1 MEHNADRT
9 PLIDIS
15 NTSVT
20 GDQIGSNSLG
30 PIDDANERKR
40 QRDRE
45 RYATMSIEQKN
56 EKNRKRREAR
66 QRNKGLP
73 LKSES
78 SRGPIKNTPSA
89 GNSIERKMQRDRERR
104 ATMSVEQR
112 NEYNNKRRQMRQR
125 NKGQNVMPD
134 VSGGSVHES
143 VGVIGELSI
152 SVREYRLERLRLYNQ
167 TPKRKEAKIEYM
179 RKRRVLQAYTL
190 NVASI
195 AMEDPT
201 YTPEVVHP
209 ATEPST
215 VTTCDW
221 VIPEFVRT
229 PLLPAQTQTEDVGSF
244 DMSTEAI
251 RHEETDEDIEIDGT
265 QDEFTGTDVPDP
277 YDKVYSNLPE
287 ETHMLKPVP
296 DCGYYTAKKFE
307 YKPPG
312 FCCRGGKVELA
323 PLDTPPQLR
332 RLWDSADSDAK
343 HFRDNIRFFN
353 GHFSFTSLYCCL
365 DSMTTNVRDSGIYTF
380 RAQGMMYHNIK
391 SFGKEGGSEH
401 KHLELY
407 FYDDDPSLEHRYRKC
422 REEQL
427 QKDKDVIK
435 QIVGILH
442 GNPYSEHLR
451 SMGHVENLDDYHI
464 ALNLDQTLNQK
475 TYNTPLTSEV
485 AAIWIEGSERRGQFS
500 KSVMLHGK
508 DRSSHGIRSYHG
520 CYDALSYPL
529 FFPKGELG
537 WHANIPKV
545 GVSMDEVDAYRA
557 THRANN
563 SNDEDAESPTH
574 LCVSVRDYYCYKFQ
588 IRPGVFNPI
597 LHGKRLFQQFVV
609 DTYIKIESSRL
620 DFIHKNQDRLRADLY
635 QGLVDSMLDGD
646 IRAEKVG
653 KRTVLSTSFIGGPRD
668 MKRRYMDVMALVRKF
683 GKPDIFLTMTCNPNW
698 DEIRRELLPGQTPQ
712 DRPDLVVR
720 VFHAK
725 LQKLKHRLTK
735 QDILGK
741 VRAYVYVVEFQKR
754 GLPHAHFLLI
764 MQRKYKLTCPEQ
776 YDLLISAEIPHS
788 KYPELRKMVIKHMMH
803 GPCGSLNPNCH
814 ALRVMYHA
822 RIITP
827 GLSVTQP
834 CKGRTHTR
842 FADVVMMGACGSI
855 KAVKYLFKYIYKG
868 HDRASVVM
876 RDASKAD
883 DDVDEIKQYRD
894 ARWVTPPEA
903 LWRIYG
909 FELSQNSPPV
919 MQLQLHLPNMHMVAF
934 HERQMVE
941 RVVNRPGAD
950 RSMLTAYFEVN
961 RLHEGARGILY
972 RDFPEWYTWQ
982 SGKGKV
988 WQRRKC
994 DTGGQVGRIVSAH
1007 PAEGERYYLHVLLNH
1022 VTCATSYVDLR
1033 TVDGVTLPTFREAA
1047 ERRGLLESDNTLD
1060 DCLTE
1065 RALFQMP
1072 STLRRLFATILVY
1085 CEPSDMA
1092 VLWQNHLDVMSE
1104 DYQHRSQGKT
1114 HVEQMVLIDIRNMLQ
1129 SMGKDI
1135 KTFPLPA
1142 IIDAYDDAIGTARE
1156 VYEEESIEPV
1166 VGDVA
1171 LKDSLNE
1178 EQRAAYDKILS
1189 VVDTDQG
1196 GLFFVDGPGGTGKTY
1211 LYRVLLATLRSQGKI
1226 AVATAT
1232 SGVAAS
1238 IMPGGRTAH
1247 SRFKIPLTIDDGDV
1261 CSFTKQ
1267 SGTAELLRKASL
1279 IIWDEASMTK
1289 RQAVEALDNSMRDI
1303 MGRPE
1308 LPFGGK
1314 TIVFGGDFRQVL
1326 PVVRKGS
1333 RAQVVASSLRMS
1345 YLWESMSHLKLV
1357 SNMRAKNNPWFAE
1370 YLLRVGGGTEDTNS
1384 DGDICLPDQVC
1395 VPYSGSDSD
1404 LDNLI
1409 DFVFPNLNENMS
1421 DSTYITSRAI
1431 LSTWN
1436 NWVDMIN
1443 AKMIDR
1449 FQGEHMVYH
1458 SFDSTMDDP
1467 HNYYPPEFLN
1477 TLTPNGLPPH
1487 VLKLKIG
1494 CPIILLRNID
1504 PVNGLCNGT
1513 RLVIRGFQRNSIDAE
1528 IVLGQH
1534 AGKRVFLPRIPLC
1547 PSDEEMFPFQFKRK
1561 QFPVRLSFAMTVNKA
1576 QGQTIPN
1583 VGVYLPEPV
1592 FSHGQLYV
1600 ALSRA
1605 IARSNIKILAIPT
1618 VDGKKRS
1625 RKGLRKNPTVDCG
1638 TCTKNIVYKEV
1649 LTN

>member
-1 MEHNADRT
+1 MGHNAGRT
-9 PLIDIS
+9 PFIDIS
-15 NTSVT
+15 NTSIT
-20 GDQIGSNSLG
+20 GDQNGSNSLR
-30 PIDDANERKR
+30 PIVDANEHKR
-40 QRDRE
+40 QRDKE

-73 LKSES
+73 IKSES
-78 SRGPIKNTPSA
+78 SREDINTNQTREAVNVEISRDVHLGSGPIKNTPSA
-89 GNSIERKMQRDRERR
+89 GNSIERKRQRDRERR

-112 NEYNNKRRQMRQR
+112 NEYNNKRCQMRQR
-125 NKGQNVMPD
+125 NKGQNVMPAI
-134 VSGGSVHES
+134 SGDGDKKVNVDPDDDSDWLHRNETFQSNDYVATTDLLPPGSVHES
-143 VGVIGELSI
+143 VGTIGESGI
-152 SVREYRLERLRLYNQ
+152 GVREYRLERLRLYNQ

-179 RKRRVLQAYTL
+179 RKHRVLHADTL
-190 NVASI
+190 NVVSI

-215 VTTCDW
+215 VTACDW

-229 PLLPAQTQTEDVGSF
+229 PFLPAQTQTEDVGSF

-251 RHEETDEDIEIDGT
+251 KRKHHVSRGERQAILARRNQQFQASIARNVTTLNGDTISDANNNAQCSVPCQAATLPTNGSEGITEQASGVEHTQEKPRVISNDDDDEVVIFGEDDDNDERYIFDGQYEETDEDIKIDGT
-265 QDEFTGTDVPDP
+265 QDESTGTDVPDP

-296 DCGYYTAKKFE
+296 DCGYCTAKKFE
-307 YKPPG
+307 YEPPG

-427 QKDKDVIK
+427 QKDKEVIK

-451 SMGHVENLDDYHI
+451 SLGHVENLDDYHI

-485 AAIWIEGSERRGQFS
+485 AAVWIEGSER
-500 KSVMLHGK
+500 
-508 DRSSHGIRSYHG
+508 
-520 CYDALSYPL
+520 
-529 FFPKGELG
+529 GELG

-545 GVSMDEVDAYRA
+545 GVSMDEMDAYRA
-557 THRANN
+557 TYRANN
-563 SNDEDAESPTH
+563 ANDENADAIGAATTFCH
-574 LCVSVRDYYCYKFQ
+574 NT
-588 IRPGVFNPI
+588 GV
-597 LHGKRLFQQFVV
+597 L
-609 DTYIKIESSRL
+609 
-620 DFIHKNQDRLRADLY
+620 
-635 QGLVDSMLDGD
+635 
-646 IRAEKVG
+646 
-653 KRTVLSTSFIGGPRD
+653 
-668 MKRRYMDVMALVRKF
+668 
-683 GKPDIFLTMTCNPNW
+683 
-698 DEIRRELLPGQTPQ
+698 
-712 DRPDLVVR
+712 
-720 VFHAK
+720 
-725 LQKLKHRLTK
+725 
-735 QDILGK
+735 
-741 VRAYVYVVEFQKR
+741 
-754 GLPHAHFLLI
+754 
-764 MQRKYKLTCPEQ
+764 
-776 YDLLISAEIPHS
+776 
-788 KYPELRKMVIKHMMH
+788 
-803 GPCGSLNPNCH
+803 
-814 ALRVMYHA
+814 
-822 RIITP
+822 
-827 GLSVTQP
+827 
-834 CKGRTHTR
+834 
-842 FADVVMMGACGSI
+842 
-855 KAVKYLFKYIYKG
+855 
-868 HDRASVVM
+868 
-876 RDASKAD
+876 
-883 DDVDEIKQYRD
+883 
-894 ARWVTPPEA
+894 
-903 LWRIYG
+903 
-909 FELSQNSPPV
+909 
-919 MQLQLHLPNMHMVAF
+919 
-934 HERQMVE
+934 
-941 RVVNRPGAD
+941 
-950 RSMLTAYFEVN
+950 
-961 RLHEGARGILY
+961 
-972 RDFPEWYTWQ
+972 
-982 SGKGKV
+982 
-988 WQRRKC
+988 
-994 DTGGQVGRIVSAH
+994 
-1007 PAEGERYYLHVLLNH
+1007 
-1022 VTCATSYVDLR
+1022 
-1033 TVDGVTLPTFREAA
+1033 
-1047 ERRGLLESDNTLD
+1047 
-1060 DCLTE
+1060 
-1065 RALFQMP
+1065 
-1072 STLRRLFATILVY
+1072 
-1085 CEPSDMA
+1085 
-1092 VLWQNHLDVMSE
+1092 
-1104 DYQHRSQGKT
+1104 
-1114 HVEQMVLIDIRNMLQ
+1114 NMLQ

-1135 KTFPLPA
+1135 KTFPLPP
-1142 IIDAYDDAIGTARE
+1142 IIDTYDDAIGTARE
-1156 VYEEESIEPV
+1156 
-1166 VGDVA
+1166 
-1171 LKDSLNE
+1171 
-1178 EQRAAYDKILS
+1178 
-1189 VVDTDQG
+1189 G

-1211 LYRVLLATLRSQGKI
+1211 LYRVLLATLRGQGKI
-1226 AVATAT
+1226 VVATAT

-1247 SRFKIPLTIDDGDV
+1247 SRFKIPLTIDDGAI

-1303 MGRPE
+1303 MGRPK

-1357 SNMRAKNNPWFAE
+1357 SNMRAKNDPWFAE
-1370 YLLRVGGGTEDTNS
+1370 YLLRVGDGTEDTNS
-1384 DGDICLPDQVC
+1384 DGDICLPDEVC

-1431 LSTWN
+1431 LSTRN
-1436 NWVDMIN
+1436 DWVDMIN

-1458 SFDSTMDDP
+1458 SFDSAMDDP

-1494 CPIILLRNID
+1494 CPVILLRNID
-1504 PVNGLCNGT
+1504 PANGLCNGT

-1534 AGKRVFLPRIPLC
+1534 AGKRIFLPRIPLC

-1605 IARSNIKILAIPT
+1605 TARSNIKILAIPA
-1618 VDGKKRS
+1618 VDVKKRS
-1625 RKGLRKNPTVDCG
+1625 RKGVKKNPTIDCG